1 VRFDPLLLLR
11 KPLFLLSTPLTLPVC
26 VFAAEDE
33 GRTEEP
39 TEHKIR
45 KAREE
50 GKVAKSSEFTSSL
63 VLLLAIITLALLSSS
78 FLSTVIEML
87 RYFFQHFT
95 EIDVTTDARVVVMV
109 LRYFIRLAMPIII
122 VAFVAALLGNLFQVG
137 FLFTAKPLVPDF
149 SRIAP
154 NFARYFKRAIFSTEA
169 MFNLGKTIFKIAVI
183 GFILYLN
190 IRAEL
195 DRITNLLTLPFLV
208 SFGFIASVAF
218 RVIVEAAVA
227 MLVFSLFDYLF
238 QRRQHLES
246 LKMSRQ
252 EVKEERRM
260 YEGDPLIKSRLRER
274 MRQILNRNMLRAV
287 PKADVVITNPT
298 HYSIAME
305 YDRLTSPAPVV
316 LAKGVDEMAMRI
328 REIASENGIPL
339 VENKPLARALYREVE
354 VGETIP
360 EKFYEVM
367 ATILAEVYR
376 LGQKPA

>member
-1 VRFDPLLLLR
+1 M
-11 KPLFLLSTPLTLPVC
+11 
-26 VFAAEDE
+26 
-33 GRTEEP
+33 
-39 TEHKIR
+39 
-45 KAREE
+45 
-50 GKVAKSSEFTSSL
+50 AKSSEFTSAL
-63 VLLLAIITLALLSSS
+63 VLLLAVIALALLSSS
-78 FLSTVIEML
+78 FLATTLEMM
-87 RYFFQHFT
+87 RYFFQSFT
-95 EIDVTTDARVVVMV
+95 EIDVTTDARVVLIV
-109 LRYFIRLAMPIII
+109 LRYFMRLALPVIL
-122 VAFVAALLGNLFQVG
+122 VAFLAALLGNLFQVG

-169 MFNLGKTIFKIAVI
+169 LFNLGKTLFKVVVI

-190 IRAEL
+190 IRAEIE
-195 DRITNLLTLPFLV
+195 RITNLMTLPFLV

-218 RVIVEAAVA
+218 RVVVESAVA
-227 MLVFSLFDYLF
+227 MLVFSLFDYMF

-274 MRQILNRNMLRAV
+274 MRQILSANMLKAV

-298 HYSIAME
+298 HYSVAME
-305 YDRLTSPAPVV
+305 YDRMVGPAPVV
-316 LAKGVDEMAMRI
+316 LAKGVDSMAMRI
-328 REIASENGIPL
+328 REIASEHGIPL

-354 VGETIP
+354 IGEAIP
-360 EKFYEVM
+360 ERFYEVM

-376 LGQKPA
+376 LGEKRA